1 MKVIATQ
8 LDGVLI
14 FGPRVYGDERG
25 HFFESI
31 NQTVFDAAVGRAT
44 PCVQDNHSHSVRGVL
59 RGLHYQAGAKA
70 QGKLVRVVRGTVFDV
85 AVDIRRG
92 SPNYGRWFGVELSAA
107 NCRQLW
113 LPAGMAHGFLVI
125 SESADFLYKATTYY
139 APEAER
145 CIRWNDPAIGIDW
158 PDLGL
163 PPSLSARDAAAG
175 TLAEA
180 VD

>member
-1 MKVIATQ
+1 
-8 LDGVLI
+8 
-14 FGPRVYGDERG
+14 
-25 HFFESI
+25 
-31 NQTVFDAAVGRAT
+31 
-44 PCVQDNHSHSVRGVL
+44 
-59 RGLHYQAGAKA
+59 
-70 QGKLVRVVRGTVFDV
+70 
-85 AVDIRRG
+85 
-92 SPNYGRWFGVELSAA
+92 
-107 NCRQLW
+107 
-113 LPAGMAHGFLVI
+113 MAHGFLVI